1 MPEDGT
7 TRLTAGDEASPSGTV
22 KDTSVPEPIWD
33 DEDTK
38 TFYECLP
45 DLRAFVPAVL
55 LGEAEP
61 KSNEQSAKA
70 KEKLSESSS
79 EVVENQQTTEDTT
92 EVSAD
97 SASMDD
103 RSNAEQ
109 PKEKEEVEK
118 EKAKDTKKEKG
129 KEKDSEKKME
139 HEKEKGKSLD
149 VANFERLLQR
159 LPGCVSR
166 DLIDQLTVEYCYLN
180 SKTNRKKLVKA
191 LFNVPRTSLELLAY
205 YSRMVATLASCMK
218 DIPSML
224 VQMLE
229 DEFNSLVHKK
239 DQMNIETKIRNIRFI
254 GELCKFKIVPAGL
267 VFSCLKV

>member
-1 MPEDGT
+1 
-7 TRLTAGDEASPSGTV
+7 
-22 KDTSVPEPIWD
+22 
-33 DEDTK
+33 
-38 TFYECLP
+38 
-45 DLRAFVPAVL
+45 
-55 LGEAEP
+55 
-61 KSNEQSAKA
+61 
-70 KEKLSESSS
+70 
-79 EVVENQQTTEDTT
+79 
-92 EVSAD
+92 
-97 SASMDD
+97 MDD

-239 DQMNIETKIRNIRFI
+239 VSNEFYLQYI
-254 GELCKFKIVPAGL
+254 
-267 VFSCLKV
+267 